1 VEFRVTLIRQR
12 LIVVLG
18 MHRSGTSAMTR
29 ALQAMGVELGSR
41 LMPPVEGVNDKG
53 FWEDLDL
60 NALNIE
66 MLGALNRDWHYLAP
80 VAENSVELLCGK
92 GFLSK
97 AEELLRLKIGQ
108 SPVFGFKD
116 PRVTMLLPF
125 WQRVFALCDIDI
137 SYVLALRNPVSVAKS
152 LARREHFEFRKS
164 TLLWL
169 GHVLSMM
176 RWTMGAKLRIL
187 VDYDRLVQV
196 PRSELQRMADRLN
209 LVLDPA
215 ELQKYERD
223 FLNIELRHSIHD
235 AQDLS
240 AGDFAMP
247 LVIELYPLLQ
257 RAASDTLD
265 IDAPVLTRQVNDASV
280 EFARDQYYLS
290 QMDVMYQRSHSA
302 SREVSDRDAQIS
314 ALRRAIEEAREQ
326 TREAPESAIA
336 TPNDTYTNGEDI
348 RPGPEDA
355 ENLPLHDRA
364 LVTAPYHAETIST
377 LSKDACSLDIFR
389 PGVIASIQPDVVL
402 EFFDSLPSWTEWFLR
417 NQWVIGHHR
426 IQEAATY
433 AKQHGIASVFLG
445 PVQTAD
451 ISVVET
457 GNRRT
462 VFAKQLWNRQRGVLD
477 LIAALTVTAD
487 KHSVRIF
494 GAEALSTW
502 ALAMRGR
509 YPRYIGSQYLP
520 GPIGDKFLFPIVS
533 QDLRYLTYPDASF
546 DVVASQDV
554 LGHVPDLPRCLT
566 EMLRVLRPG
575 GVMLSTFPF
584 LYFSQDSQIK
594 ARLVEGQIEHLVED
608 PEIHVSPLGTEG
620 ALVFQLPGW
629 DMIEM
634 AKDCGYAD
642 ARFIFYYTKIGG
654 IFGEDIAGYWFF
666 VAQR

>member
-1 VEFRVTLIRQR
+1 VTLIRQR

-80 VAENSVELLCGK
+80 LAENFVELLCGK
-92 GFLSK
+92 GFLSR
-97 AEELLRLKIGQ
+97 AEELLRLKIGL
-108 SPVFGFKD
+108 SPIFGFKD

-176 RWTMGAKLRIL
+176 RCTMGAQLRIL
-187 VDYDRLVQV
+187 VDYDRLVQL
-196 PRSELQRMADRLN
+196 PRGELQRVADRLN

-247 LVIELYPLLQ
+247 SVIELYPLLQ
-257 RAASDTLD
+257 SAASDALD

-290 QMDVMYQRSHSA
+290 QMDVLYQRSQSA
-302 SREVSDRDAQIS
+302 SREVSDRDAQNS
-314 ALRRAIEEAREQ
+314 ALKRAIEETREQ
-326 TREAPESAIA
+326 THETQESASA
-336 TPNDTYTNGEDI
+336 APYDTCTSREDI
-348 RPGPEDA
+348 RRGPEAA
-355 ENLPLHDRA
+355 EDLPLHDRV
-364 LVTAPYHAETIST
+364 LVTAPYRAETNST
-377 LSKDACSLDIFR
+377 LSKKACSLDIFR

-417 NQWVIGHHR
+417 NQWVIGHYR

-433 AKQHGIASVFLG
+433 AKQHGIASIFLG
-445 PVQTAD
+445 PVQNAD

-462 VFAKQLWNRQRGVLD
+462 VFAKQLWNRQRGMLD

-520 GPIGDKFLFPIVS
+520 GPIGDKFLFPVVS
-533 QDLRYLTYPDASF
+533 QDLRCLTYPDASF

-554 LGHVPDLPRCLT
+554 LGHVPNLPRCLT

-575 GVMLSTFPF
+575 GLMLSTFPF